1 MSTEHHGIF
10 CYSLNL
16 LFLIKYLQTWHY
28 IEQAVTVFFIG
39 SFKEYNT
46 TIITQNTKKFV
57 NTEFKKKKK
66 LVGTLTIIST
76 LL

>member
-28 IEQAVTVFFIG
+28 IEQAVTV
-39 SFKEYNT
+39 
-46 TIITQNTKKFV
+46 
-57 NTEFKKKKK
+57 NTEFKKEK
-66 LVGTLTIIST
+66 VGWYLNHYFHST
-76 LL
+76 VRELLYD